1 MFASLLQSKKRR
13 PSETTPLLAA
23 LNRYRSRQN
32 GEADEGEDDDAEN
45 IGRYEGEEE
54 EEDEDRRRD
63 GPLLPVFSST
73 FLGMRN
79 RRELFITLTELPDRI
94 PIYTTTHAV
103 RTLLVQRCETTL
115 SWDQLRSPQVSQFL
129 VKPIQQRIQS
139 EHFSRGLL
147 YCLLANC
154 LQFKKEGE
162 ENPGNM
168 GVSKTRALIC
178 ELLAMR
184 LLKDFS
190 TREMIDALSYD
201 FDPLQGMDVTPSGAQ
216 TPGGRNWAR
225 QAPRSARIS
234 TLEIAI
240 RAQAK
245 KFLAHPLVVRQL
257 EAIWAGTIVFHSAAD
272 SLHRKPDSSHGHGMD
287 SPDNISP
294 GRGPSRRMPLSK
306 RDIQQAPT
314 AALLRR
320 TVTLYDPHD
329 ASLFKLSRLR
339 VPRYRNL
346 FSTVSFGIML
356 ALFLAVLSEKSDDIT
371 GLEVLFW
378 FWSAGYMLDELVGFS
393 EQGFGLYI
401 MSVWNAFDLGILLM
415 FMVYYVL
422 RLYGILIPDVD
433 QHRVAAMAYDV
444 LGSTAVLLFPRL
456 FSALDHYRYFSQLLI
471 AFKMMAMDLVAI
483 LVLIVISCSGFFV
496 AFSLA
501 FKRDL
506 TASDAAYAIFQ
517 LVMGFT
523 PAAWDLWGEM
533 NILGRALL
541 ALFLFICHFLIVT
554 ILVTVLTN
562 SFMAVVKNADEEHQF
577 LFAVNTISMVKSD
590 ALFSYIPPTNIIG
603 WLLIPLKYM
612 MPFKKFL
619 RMNRMVIKLTHI
631 PVLFTIFV
639 YERLLLSHLAY
650 GPTDLVERRG
660 RQGSAEPVPA
670 FSIRGPVDM
679 FSPRLRE
686 PSVTTFHKDRALEE
700 VFRRPYRDASSAR
713 RPSQPQYPTGRRNS
727 SNVVSD
733 WMKKMGD
740 DDEQQPPQDDSRSVL
755 ERLETRKGN
764 RPSYLRRTR
773 TAGGPKRKHPLAS
786 TRTVVSDPDDAM
798 TTFDQPIV
806 EEEEPDVSM
815 EEVHQQ
821 TDADGDDE
829 DDNDNGSS
837 SQITPRVPP
846 VTKEN
851 QRPKTGYESSDDDQ
865 EFFRTPMTVLPRHAV
880 RTQAKAGSRKS
891 SSAGQ
896 TSGPTVK
903 AEGPQLTRSPSESSL
918 PGLPHP
924 QESPSKK
931 PLRNKPAH
939 TRNVSTSTV
948 LFSPTKETMD
958 LSRSLSPERRPKT
971 SNRSGTATPG
981 RLDGITLT
989 GAGTPK
995 RVFGPSA
1002 PVASRPRAIM
1012 PPRESGRNTPNI
1024 GNFLAA
1030 AGRTREPSFNAVAL
1044 DLASDLGDNNL
1055 NPNFGNLNALPASF
1069 TTQFEL
1075 AARMKARDRER
1086 ERKDSDADSDSNRMS
1101 RIMLARMTTL
1111 EEGFRDMLQEVK
1123 GLKQGDSQVSSRGTH
1138 TPPNEMSKKKGKA
1151 KKKTGKRDYE
1161 EERMGSS
1168 L

>member
-1 MFASLLQSKKRR
+1 MFASLLRSKRSQ

-23 LNRYRSRQN
+23 LTRYRSRHN
-32 GEADEGEDDDAEN
+32 GDPDEPDESLGPDQYEDEDDEEN
-45 IGRYEGEEE
+45 
-54 EEDEDRRRD
+54 DDRRRD
-63 GPLLPVFSST
+63 GSLLPVFSSEV
-73 FLGMRN
+73 L
-79 RRELFITLTELPDRI
+79 DRL
-94 PIYTTTHAV
+94 PIYSTTHAV
-103 RTLLVQRCETTL
+103 RIILVQRCETTL

-129 VKPIQQRIQS
+129 VKPIQQQIRS
-139 EHFSRGLL
+139 DHFSRGAL

-154 LQFKKEGE
+154 LQFRKEGE
-162 ENPGNM
+162 ENPGNV

-184 LLKDFS
+184 LLKEFS

-201 FDPLQGMDVTPSGAQ
+201 FDPLQGLQGQGQGNHTPHWS
-216 TPGGRNWAR
+216 R

-257 EAIWAGTIVFHSAAD
+257 EAIWAGTIVFHSVAD
-272 SLHRKPDSSHGHGMD
+272 SLHRKPDSPQGRGYSAFD
-287 SPDNISP
+287 DNVSP
-294 GRGPSRRMPLSK
+294 RAGPSRRIS
-306 RDIQQAPT
+306 PT
-314 AALLRR
+314 KTPALLPPTALLRR

-346 FSTVSFGIML
+346 FSTLSYGIML
-356 ALFLAVLSEKSDDIT
+356 GLFLAVLAEKSVDIT
-371 GLEVLFW
+371 ALEVLFW
-378 FWSAGYMLDELVGFS
+378 FWSAGYMLDEVVGFS

-415 FMVYYVL
+415 FMAYYIL
-422 RLYGILIPDVD
+422 RLYGILMPDVS
-433 QHRVAAMAYDV
+433 RPVVAAMAYDV

-506 TASDAAYAIFQ
+506 GASDAAYAIFQ

-523 PAAWDLWGEM
+523 PAAWDLWPDM
-533 NILGRALL
+533 NFLGKSLL

-562 SFMAVVKNADEEHQF
+562 SFMAVVKNAEEEHQF

-612 MPFKKFL
+612 MSFKRFL
-619 RMNRMVIKLTHI
+619 RMNRLVIKLTHI
-631 PVLFTIFV
+631 PILFTIFI
-639 YERLLLSHLAY
+639 YERVLLSHLAY

-660 RQGSAEPVPA
+660 RSDDKAPVPA

-700 VFRRPYRDASSAR
+700 VFRRPFRDPSIR
-713 RPSQPQYPTGRRNS
+713 NPSQQYPTGRRKS
-727 SNVVSD
+727 GDVVAD
-733 WMKKMGD
+733 WMKRMGD
-740 DDEQQPPQDDSRSVL
+740 DDENEPPQDDSRSVL
-755 ERLETRKGN
+755 DRLEGRK
-764 RPSYLRRTR
+764 RPYLRRSK
-773 TAGGPKRKHPLAS
+773 TAGQPRRKHPLAS
-786 TRTVVSDPDDAM
+786 RTVVSDPDENF
-798 TTFDQPIV
+798 TTSFTRPIA
-806 EEEEPDVSM
+806 EEEEPDIGM
-815 EEVHQQ
+815 EEVPQQ

-829 DDNDNGSS
+829 DDHASS
-837 SQITPRVPP
+837 DHQSTPRGDLLAA
-846 VTKEN
+846 KEN
-851 QRPKTGYESSDDDQ
+851 KRPRTGYQSSD
-865 EFFRTPMTVLPRHAV
+865 EELFRTPMTAISKARVSPPRIVA
-880 RTQAKAGSRKS
+880 
-891 SSAGQ
+891 
-896 TSGPTVK
+896 
-903 AEGPQLTRSPSESSL
+903 SPSQSSFKGITQL
-918 PGLPHP
+918 
-924 QESPSKK
+924 SPSKK
-931 PLRNKPAH
+931 TLRTKTGHA
-939 TRNVSTSTV
+939 RNVSSSTI
-948 LFSPTKETMD
+948 LFSPTKDTMD
-958 LSRSLSPERRPKT
+958 PSRPTSPEKRPKT
-971 SNRSGTATPG
+971 GTRSGTATGTATP
-981 RLDGITLT
+981 RFE
-989 GAGTPK
+989 GAVMSGARTPK
-995 RVFGPSA
+995 RVPGPPA
-1002 PVASRPRAIM
+1002 AASRPRAIM
-1012 PPRESGRNTPNI
+1012 PPRDSTRQVPNMAT
-1024 GNFLAA
+1024 FLALNER
-1030 AGRTREPSFNAVAL
+1030 GREPSFNAVAL

-1055 NPNFGNLNALPASF
+1055 NPNFGNLDALALPASF
-1069 TTQFEL
+1069 TTQFEM
-1075 AARMKARDRER
+1075 AARMKKAREQQQ
-1086 ERKDSDADSDSNRMS
+1086 KGSDADSDSNRMS

-1123 GLKQGDSQVSSRGTH
+1123 GLKTGDSQIGSRGTQ
-1138 TPPNEMSKKKGKA
+1138 TPPNEPAKRKGKA
-1151 KKKTGKRDYE
+1151 KKRLSKRNSGD
-1161 EERMGSS
+1161 ERLGSS

>member
-1 MFASLLQSKKRR
+1 MFASLLRSKKSH

-23 LNRYRSRQN
+23 LNRYRNRQH
-32 GEADEGEDDDAEN
+32 GGDEAQEDDPEDIAQ
-45 IGRYEGEEE
+45 YEGEEE
-54 EEDEDRRRD
+54 DEEDEDRQRD

-73 FLGMRN
+73 FL
-79 RRELFITLTELPDRI
+79 DRI
-94 PIYTTTHAV
+94 PIYNTTHAI
-103 RTLLVQRCETTL
+103 RILLVQRCETTL

-129 VKPIQQRIQS
+129 VKPIQQQIRS
-139 EHFSRGLL
+139 DHFSRGTL

-154 LQFKKEGE
+154 LQFRKESE

-184 LLKDFS
+184 LLKEFS
-190 TREMIDALSYD
+190 TRELIDALSYD
-201 FDPLQGMDVTPSGAQ
+201 FDPLQGLQMPTGGAQ
-216 TPGGRNWAR
+216 IPGGMNWSR

-234 TLEIAI
+234 ALEIAI

-245 KFLAHPLVVRQL
+245 KLLAHPLVVRQL

-272 SLHRKPDSSHGHGMD
+272 NLHRKPDSSHRR
-287 SPDNISP
+287 SPHSSEDISP
-294 GRGPSRRMPLSK
+294 GRGPSRRTPPSK
-306 RDIQQAPT
+306 QDDHQAPT

-320 TVTLYDPHD
+320 TVTLYDPHE

-346 FSTVSFGIML
+346 FSTLSFGIML
-356 ALFLAVLSEKSDDIT
+356 GLFLAVLTEKSDDIT
-371 GLEVLFW
+371 ALEVLFW
-378 FWSAGYMLDELVGFS
+378 FWSAGYMLDEIVGFS

-415 FMVYYVL
+415 FMAYYIL
-422 RLYGILIPDVD
+422 RLYGILMPDVD
-433 QHRVAAMAYDV
+433 QPRVAAMAYDV

-506 TASDAAYAIFQ
+506 GASDAAYAIFQ

-603 WLLIPLKYM
+603 WLLIPLKFL

-619 RMNRMVIKLTHI
+619 RMNRSVIKLTHI
-631 PVLFTIFV
+631 PILFTIFV
-639 YERLLLSHLAY
+639 YERLLLSHLSY
-650 GPTDLVERRG
+650 GPTDLVEQRG
-660 RQGSAEPVPA
+660 RQADPVPA
-670 FSIRGPVDM
+670 FSIRGPVDL

-686 PSVTTFHKDRALEE
+686 PSVTTFYKDRALEE
-700 VFRRPYRDASSAR
+700 VFRRPYRDSSIQA
-713 RPSQPQYPTGRRNS
+713 PQYPQGRRKS

-733 WMKKMGD
+733 WMRKMAN
-740 DDEQQPPQDDSRSVL
+740 DDEQQPPQEDTRSVL
-755 ERLETRKGN
+755 DRLESRKSS
-764 RPSYLRRTR
+764 RPYLRRSN
-773 TAGGPKRKHPLAS
+773 TAAQPKRRHPLAS
-786 TRTVVSDPDDAM
+786 TRTIMSDPDEAVNAF
-798 TTFDQPIV
+798 TLPIA
-806 EEEEPDVSM
+806 EEEEPS
-815 EEVHQQ
+815 EVPQQ

-829 DDNDNGSS
+829 DNDAEDDGASS
-837 SQITPRVPP
+837 AQITPRIAQGPA
-846 VTKEN
+846 KEN
-851 QRPKTGYESSDDDQ
+851 QRPKTGYHSSDEE
-865 EFFRTPMTVLPRHAV
+865 EFFRTPMTMLPRSQA
-880 RTQAKAGSRKS
+880 RTPARTASRKS
-891 SSAGQ
+891 SVGQ
-896 TSGPTVK
+896 AVVPG
-903 AEGPQLTRSPSESSL
+903 AAQRSQNTSESSYL
-918 PGLPHP
+918 GA
-924 QESPSKK
+924 QGSPSKK
-931 PLRNKPAH
+931 LARKKPAH
-939 TRNVSTSTV
+939 NRNISTSTV
-948 LFSPTKETMD
+948 LFSPTKDTMQ
-958 LSRSLSPERRPKT
+958 LARSMSPERRPKT
-971 SNRSGTATPG
+971 STRSGTATPG
-981 RLDGITLT
+981 RMDGSTLA
-989 GAGTPK
+989 GARTPK
-995 RVFGPSA
+995 LPAAMGP
-1002 PVASRPRAIM
+1002 PSRPRAII
-1012 PPRESGRNTPNI
+1012 PPRGSGRNTPNI
-1024 GNFLAA
+1024 ANFLSLAN
-1030 AGRTREPSFNAVAL
+1030 RNREPSFNAVAL
-1044 DLASDLGDNNL
+1044 DLASDIGDNNL
-1055 NPNFGNLNALPASF
+1055 NPNFANLNALPASF

-1075 AARMKARDRER
+1075 AARMKAAR
-1086 ERKDSDADSDSNRMS
+1086 ERKNSDTESDSNRMS

-1123 GLKQGDSQVSSRGTH
+1123 GLKQGESQVGSRGTH
-1138 TPPNEMSKKKGKA
+1138 TPPGEASKKKGKGKKKIGVA
-1151 KKKTGKRDYE
+1151 KKDFAE
-1161 EERMGSS
+1161 DRMGSS

>member
-1 MFASLLQSKKRR
+1 
-13 PSETTPLLAA
+13 
-23 LNRYRSRQN
+23 
-32 GEADEGEDDDAEN
+32 
-45 IGRYEGEEE
+45 
-54 EEDEDRRRD
+54 
-63 GPLLPVFSST
+63 
-73 FLGMRN
+73 
-79 RRELFITLTELPDRI
+79 
-94 PIYTTTHAV
+94 
-103 RTLLVQRCETTL
+103 VQRCETTL

-129 VKPIQQRIQS
+129 VKPIQQQIRS
-139 EHFSRGLL
+139 DHFSRATL

-154 LQFKKEGE
+154 LQFKKESE

-184 LLKDFS
+184 LLKEFS
-190 TREMIDALSYD
+190 TRELIDALSYD
-201 FDPLQGMDVTPSGAQ
+201 FDPLQGLEIPTSGNQ
-216 TPGGRNWAR
+216 TPGGMNWSR

-272 SLHRKPDSSHGHGMD
+272 SLHRKPESPKRRSTNSSD
-287 SPDNISP
+287 QVSPR
-294 GRGPSRRMPLSK
+294 RGPSRRLPPSK
-306 RDIQQAPT
+306 QDAQQAPT
-314 AALLRR
+314 AALMRR

-346 FSTVSFGIML
+346 FSTLSFGVML
-356 ALFLAVLSEKSDDIT
+356 GLFLAVLSEKSDDIT
-371 GLEVLFW
+371 ALEVLFW
-378 FWSAGYMLDELVGFS
+378 FWSAGYMLDEIVGFS

-415 FMVYYVL
+415 FMAYYIL
-422 RLYGILIPDVD
+422 RLYGILMPDVGRHD
-433 QHRVAAMAYDV
+433 VAAMAYDV

-506 TASDAAYAIFQ
+506 GASDAAYAIFQ

-619 RMNRMVIKLTHI
+619 RMNRTVIKLTHI
-631 PVLFTIFV
+631 PILFTIFV
-639 YERLLLSHLAY
+639 YERVLLSHLAY

-660 RQGSAEPVPA
+660 RQGSVDPVPA
-670 FSIRGPVDM
+670 FSLRGPVDL

-700 VFRRPYRDASSAR
+700 VFRRPYRDSSIAA
-713 RPSQPQYPTGRRNS
+713 PSQYPQGRRKS

-733 WMKKMGD
+733 WMKKMEN

-755 ERLETRKGN
+755 DRLETRNSNSN
-764 RPSYLRRTR
+764 RPYLRRTR
-773 TAGGPKRKHPLAS
+773 TAGQPRRKHPLAS
-786 TRTVVSDPDDAM
+786 TRTAMSDPDENIA
-798 TTFDQPIV
+798 FRQPIL
-806 EEEEPDVSM
+806 EEEEPDM
-815 EEVHQQ
+815 DMGEATQQ

-829 DDNDNGSS
+829 DGDDDLASS
-837 SQITPRVPP
+837 AQITPRIASGSA
-846 VTKEN
+846 KEN
-851 QRPKTGYESSDDDQ
+851 QRPNSGYESSDN
-865 EFFRTPMTVLPRHAV
+865 EFFRTPMTVLPRNQARTAARTASRQSSV
-880 RTQAKAGSRKS
+880 GQTFGPSVAPEGIQRTQN
-891 SSAGQ
+891 
-896 TSGPTVK
+896 T
-903 AEGPQLTRSPSESSL
+903 SESSY
-918 PGLPHP
+918 PGP
-924 QESPSKK
+924 QSSPSKK
-931 PLRNKPAH
+931 LARKKPGHNRN
-939 TRNVSTSTV
+939 TSTSTV
-948 LFSPTKETMD
+948 LFSPTKEAME
-958 LSRSLSPERRPKT
+958 LSRSMSPERRPKT
-971 SNRSGTATPG
+971 SLRSGTATPG
-981 RLDGITLT
+981 RMDGTTLT
-989 GAGTPK
+989 GARTPK
-995 RVFGPSA
+995 LPPGPIG
-1002 PVASRPRAIM
+1002 PPSRPRAIM
-1012 PPRESGRNTPNI
+1012 PPRESGRNTPNF
-1024 GNFLAA
+1024 GNLLSLNN
-1030 AGRTREPSFNAVAL
+1030 RNREPSFNAVAL
-1044 DLASDLGDNNL
+1044 DLASELGDNNV

-1075 AARMKARDRER
+1075 AARMKARDR
-1086 ERKDSDADSDSNRMS
+1086 KNSDTESDSNRMS

-1123 GLKQGDSQVSSRGTH
+1123 GLKQGDSQVGSRGTH
-1138 TPPNEMSKKKGKA
+1138 TPPNEASRKKGKG
-1151 KKKTGKRDYE
+1151 KKKSLIVKRDVGA
-1161 EERMGSS
+1161 ERMGSS

>member
-1 MFASLLQSKKRR
+1 
-13 PSETTPLLAA
+13 
-23 LNRYRSRQN
+23 
-32 GEADEGEDDDAEN
+32 
-45 IGRYEGEEE
+45 
-54 EEDEDRRRD
+54 
-63 GPLLPVFSST
+63 
-73 FLGMRN
+73 
-79 RRELFITLTELPDRI
+79 
-94 PIYTTTHAV
+94 
-103 RTLLVQRCETTL
+103 
-115 SWDQLRSPQVSQFL
+115 L
-129 VKPIQQRIQS
+129 VKPIQQQLRS
-139 EHFSRGLL
+139 DHFSRGTL

-154 LQFKKEGE
+154 LQFRKESE

-184 LLKDFS
+184 LLKEFS
-190 TREMIDALSYD
+190 TRELIDALSYD
-201 FDPLQGMDVTPSGAQ
+201 FDPLQGLEMPVSGRQ
-216 TPGGRNWAR
+216 TPGGMNWSR

-234 TLEIAI
+234 SLEIAI

-272 SLHRKPDSSHGHGMD
+272 NLHRKVE
-287 SPDNISP
+287 SPRRGFNSPEDISP
-294 GRGPSRRMPLSK
+294 GRGPSRRIPLTKHDSH
-306 RDIQQAPT
+306 QAPT
-314 AALLRR
+314 AAMMRR

-346 FSTVSFGIML
+346 FSTLSFGIML
-356 ALFLAVLSEKSDDIT
+356 GLFLAVLSEKSDDIT
-371 GLEVLFW
+371 ALEVLFW

-415 FMVYYVL
+415 FMAYYVL
-422 RLYGILIPDVD
+422 RLYGILMPDVGRH
-433 QHRVAAMAYDV
+433 QVAAMAYDV

-506 TASDAAYAIFQ
+506 GASDAAYAIFQ

-603 WLLIPLKYM
+603 WLLIPLKYT

-619 RMNRMVIKLTHI
+619 RMNRLVIKLTHVPI
-631 PVLFTIFV
+631 LFVIFV
-639 YERLLLSHLAY
+639 YERLLLSNLAY
-650 GPTDLVERRG
+650 GPTDLVEQRG
-660 RQGSAEPVPA
+660 RQGSVEPVPA
-670 FSIRGPVDM
+670 FSLRGPTDL

-686 PSVTTFHKDRALEE
+686 PSVATFHKDRALEE
-700 VFRRPYRDASSAR
+700 VFRRPYRDSSMQA
-713 RPSQPQYPTGRRNS
+713 PSQYPTGRRKS

-733 WMKKMGD
+733 WMRKMETD
-740 DDEQQPPQDDSRSVL
+740 DDQQPPQEDTRSVL
-755 ERLETRKGN
+755 DRLEARKAG
-764 RPSYLRRTR
+764 RPYLRRTKTVAQPR
-773 TAGGPKRKHPLAS
+773 RKHPLTA
-786 TRTVVSDPDDAM
+786 TRTVMSDPDE
-798 TTFDQPIV
+798 TTVNFTRPIA
-806 EEEEPDVSM
+806 EEEEPDMDMDM
-815 EEVHQQ
+815 EEVPQQ

-829 DDNDNGSS
+829 DDHVSS
-837 SQITPRVPP
+837 AQITPRVPP
-846 VTKEN
+846 KSAKEN
-851 QRPKTGYESSDDDQ
+851 QRLQAGYESSD
-865 EFFRTPMTVLPRHAV
+865 EEYFRTPMTILPRNQG
-880 RTQAKAGSRKS
+880 RTPAKPASRQSSVGQVSSQKVVPEGSQKGHETSQSSHLGTLDSPTKKHSRK
-891 SSAGQ
+891 
-896 TSGPTVK
+896 K
-903 AEGPQLTRSPSESSL
+903 
-918 PGLPHP
+918 PGHN
-924 QESPSKK
+924 
-931 PLRNKPAH
+931 RNI
-939 TRNVSTSTV
+939 STGTV
-948 LFSPTKETMD
+948 LFSPTKEAMNV
-958 LSRSLSPERRPKT
+958 SRPASPERRPKT
-971 SNRSGTATPG
+971 SHRSGTATPA
-981 RLDGITLT
+981 RTLGT
-989 GAGTPK
+989 ALAEARAGQ
-995 RVFGPSA
+995 
-1002 PVASRPRAIM
+1002 ASRPRAIM
-1012 PPRESGRNTPNI
+1012 PPRESGRNTPTMANI
-1024 GNFLAA
+1024 LQQRN
-1030 AGRTREPSFNAVAL
+1030 RDPSFNAIAL

-1055 NPNFGNLNALPASF
+1055 NPNFGNLNTLPASF

-1086 ERKDSDADSDSNRMS
+1086 KNSDTESDSNRMS

-1138 TPPNEMSKKKGKA
+1138 SPPNEPSKRKGKA
-1151 KKKTGKRDYE
+1151 VKKKVVKRDPLA
-1161 EERMGSS
+1161 ERMGSS